1 MIVAGRLLSDFG
13 RKISDQGRKQPRIEH
28 PVISLRSHIESDA
41 DRLGGAAFFEREM
54 RSGQEMPHRVS
65 SREMQDYV
73 EGRLTK
79 QEVARVEA
87 YLRTNPDDAA
97 KVEKLRQQAS
107 RMKLFG
113 KALLR
118 EEIPQR
124 LLDAIPR
131 KAK

>member
-1 MIVAGRLLSDFG
+1 L
-13 RKISDQGRKQPRIEH
+13 E
-28 PVISLRSHIESDA
+28 
-41 DRLGGAAFFEREM
+41 
-54 RSGQEMPHRVS
+54 
-65 SREMQDYV
+65 DYV

>member
-1 MIVAGRLLSDFG
+1 
-13 RKISDQGRKQPRIEH
+13 
-28 PVISLRSHIESDA
+28 
-41 DRLGGAAFFEREM
+41 
-54 RSGQEMPHRVS
+54 MPHRVS

>member
-1 MIVAGRLLSDFG
+1 
-13 RKISDQGRKQPRIEH
+13 
-28 PVISLRSHIESDA
+28 
-41 DRLGGAAFFEREM
+41 
-54 RSGQEMPHRVS
+54 
-65 SREMQDYV
+65 MQDYV